1 MFGRGIVAANAE
13 GAPMNLARA
22 QKVLLAIQRHG
33 HRHLRVRRP
42 GNEADVREMV
52 REGLVSA
59 TINDGSRESATVL
72 GTLTDAGRRFL
83 QAFPARFRFCDAR

>member
-1 MFGRGIVAANAE
+1 
-13 GAPMNLARA
+13 
-22 QKVLLAIQRHG
+22 
-33 HRHLRVRRP
+33 
-42 GNEADVREMV
+42 MV

-59 TINDGSRESATVL
+59 TLNDGSRESATVL